1 MNNIFNLD
9 SDLDEVSMISTS
21 SKSVKSDI
29 SWIDKDQPNSFKDF
43 GSPINNNFENFNFPF
58 EEKKIDDHIFKK
70 SFKNNFKIKD
80 NLSEFPMDE
89 DFGAFS
95 DKEKGNN
102 DSESSLSILQKK
114 TKRREINCNEDD
126 DGKDKK
132 QKIFNIEKVEN
143 DKKFLYRKDYFIMDF
158 KGNFLNWLLE
168 ELQSLI
174 DNCKFCK
181 KFGKTNFHIANRELY
196 GGNPKE
202 EDNREFIL
210 KTIEEVFTLTE
221 EQKKRLNKISRQISN
236 EEIIK
241 KIKEYSEKLR
251 VKIEKDEKYIIQL
264 NAIEEFLKFI
274 RMPIKDALDIYYD
287 SVEFIRF
294 KSTRKIQYYDKMFY
308 SERNRNFSL
317 LEKNNFV
324 RFVNLP
330 FYSKKNKEKK

>member
-1 MNNIFNLD
+1 MNTT
-9 SDLDEVSMISTS
+9 SDLDDEISMESTS
-21 SKSVKSDI
+21 IKSDI
-29 SWIDKDQPNSFKDF
+29 S
-43 GSPINNNFENFNFPF
+43 
-58 EEKKIDDHIFKK
+58 KIDDYQKSKKRTHK
-70 SFKNNFKIKD
+70 SFYKDYENLDTIYIEKKKNDKFEKCFRNNFKIEE
-80 NLSEFPMDE
+80 NPSEFGIDGSISE
-89 DFGAFS
+89 KDKS
-95 DKEKGNN
+95 DNESEN
-102 DSESSLSILQKK
+102 DISFLGKK
-114 TKRREINCNEDD
+114 TKGKEINCNENEEYN
-126 DGKDKK
+126 KLSK
-132 QKIFNIEKVEN
+132 KIFMIEKIEI
-143 DKKFLYRKDYFIMDF
+143 DEKYIYRKDYYIMDF
-158 KGNFLNWLLE
+158 KGNFLNWA
-168 ELQSLI
+168 LQEIQTLI
-174 DNCKFCK
+174 DNCNFCK
-181 KFGKTNFHIANRELY
+181 KYGKMNFHIANRELY

-324 RFVNLP
+324 RFVYLP